1 MPIAGSGVANQV
13 QTSDGR
19 ALGVVAVA
27 HTGYGDDVGG
37 VGVVDLYTSPVIGA
51 YLLLENGGFL
61 LQEDG
66 SKILLE

>member
-1 MPIAGSGVANQV
+1 MPVGGSGVANQV
-13 QTSDGR
+13 QTSNGR
-19 ALGVVAVA
+19 ALGVVAIA

-37 VGVVDLYTSPVIGA
+37 GGVVDLYITPSGTS
-51 YLLLENGGFL
+51 YLLLESGGFL